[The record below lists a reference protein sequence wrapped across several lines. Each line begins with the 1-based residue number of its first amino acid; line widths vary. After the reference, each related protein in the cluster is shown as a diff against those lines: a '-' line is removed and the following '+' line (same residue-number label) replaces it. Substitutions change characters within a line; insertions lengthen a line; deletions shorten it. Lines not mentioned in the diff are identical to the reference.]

1 MYVEIIIGIIL
12 IYVALRALITEN
24 RVSKLIYLNVIV
36 FGVPVLIDLVIK
48 TPFAFVVAAAFFICS
63 TISANAIATSLDKLD
78 DEIILDW
85 GVEMEFVV
93 SIIAIALMLIGAFG
107 VILLK
112 KPLDKVIMFS
122 IMDAGFLLVVV
133 LFRYLDVAMFVA
145 LSDPLCTLIFIMAIV
160 KIKEI
165 RQRKVKSGEL
175 HD

>member
-1 MYVEIIIGIIL
+1 
-12 IYVALRALITEN
+12 
-24 RVSKLIYLNVIV
+24 
-36 FGVPVLIDLVIK
+36 
-48 TPFAFVVAAAFFICS
+48 
-63 TISANAIATSLDKLD
+63 
-78 DEIILDW
+78 
-85 GVEMEFVV
+85 MEFVV

-133 LFRYLDVAMFVA
+133 LFRYLDVAMSVA

-165 RQRKVKSGEL
+165 RQRKVRSGEL